1 MEVTLT
7 CLVGGHLMIGER
19 KVERRVTMTVCDHI
33 VGMTGL
39 RDYEEWHKAYDD
51 PNSGLSW

>member
-1 MEVTLT
+1 VEVTLT

>member
-1 MEVTLT
+1 
-7 CLVGGHLMIGER
+7 MIGER